1 MAMAKMMEHIRHG
14 RDNKLIVWHLGPS
27 DESDLDTVLPI
38 DAPTSPR
45 APWILHL
52 LTVNTLNF
60 CSFALCIDDMQ
71 QAYQSQ
77 RAVQNDEAPKPVLV
91 AVPNTVD
98 SNSVRLLHSR
108 QLAMTDRL
116 SDRHIPTTVRISC
129 CSHNGGQKPYD
140 R

>member
-1 MAMAKMMEHIRHG
+1 MANLLAHIRHG

-27 DESDLDTVLPI
+27 NESDLNTILPI
-38 DAPTSPR
+38 DAPTSPK

-60 CSFALCIDDMQ
+60 CSFALCVDGMQ
-71 QAYQSQ
+71 QAHQSQ
-77 RAVQNDEAPKPVLV
+77 TAIRNDEALKPVLI

-98 SNSVRLLHSR
+98 SNGVRLLPLR
-108 QLAMTDRL
+108 RWAMTDYL
-116 SDRHIPTTVRISC
+116 PDRHLPITVRDSR
-129 CSHNGGQKPYD
+129 CSHNLGQEPHN